1 MEDGDP
7 FPLGRYGIGDSM
19 DGLVQF
25 VFLGLGCLFFAID
38 LADDLKVA
46 LDVVIGLGLEDQD
59 RDVALFQLG
68 RQFFVVV
75 SAGND

>member
-1 MEDGDP
+1 
-7 FPLGRYGIGDSM
+7 M

-46 LDVVIGLGLEDQD
+46 LNVVIGLGLEDQD

-75 SAGND
+75 CAGND